1 MSEDNVRPAAGESA
15 AKPSARAAR
24 KEPASFEEAVA
35 RLERLVARMESG
47 GISLEEMLAGY
58 EWCSD
63 VLKKLEQQL
72 AQAQQRHAAFVL
84 DGV

>member
-1 MSEDNVRPAAGESA
+1 MA
-15 AKPSARAAR
+15 AKA
-24 KEPASFEEAVA
+24 KQQEPTFEQQLQQ
-35 RLERLVARMESG
+35 LEERIARMESG

-72 AQAQQRHAAFVL
+72 AQAQQRL
-84 DGV
+84 TILRRQEDGSLAEESLEETT

>member
-1 MSEDNVRPAAGESA
+1 MA
-15 AKPSARAAR
+15 AKA
-24 KEPASFEEAVA
+24 KQQEPTFEQQLQQ
-35 RLERLVARMESG
+35 LEERIARMESG

-72 AQAQQRHAAFVL
+72 AQAQQRL
-84 DGV
+84 TILRRQEDGSLAEEPLEETT

>member
-1 MSEDNVRPAAGESA
+1 MA
-15 AKPSARAAR
+15 AKA
-24 KEPASFEEAVA
+24 KQQEPTFEQQLQQ
-35 RLERLVARMESG
+35 LEERIARMESG

-72 AQAQQRHAAFVL
+72 AQAQQRLTILRRQEDDSLAEEPL
-84 DGV
+84 EETT

>member
-1 MSEDNVRPAAGESA
+1 MA
-15 AKPSARAAR
+15 AKA
-24 KEPASFEEAVA
+24 KQQEPTFEQQLQQ
-35 RLERLVARMESG
+35 LEERIARMESG

-72 AQAQQRHAAFVL
+72 AQAQQRL
-84 DGV
+84 TILRRQEDGSLVEEPLEETT

>member
-1 MSEDNVRPAAGESA
+1 MA
-15 AKPSARAAR
+15 AKA
-24 KEPASFEEAVA
+24 KQQEPTFEQQLQQ
-35 RLERLVARMESG
+35 LEERIARMESG

-72 AQAQQRHAAFVL
+72 AQAQQRL
-84 DGV
+84 TILRRQEDGSLAEESLEKTT